1 LNDLLH
7 SQSAFRLASDAG
19 RIAAPRRLVPPGA
32 ITARREADPTAALAA
47 HFDALDS
54 VVIGTTVGMMIANI
68 PAVFCGHLAGHRLDP
83 RWTRAVASAILAAQA
98 VLVLSGARL
107 F

>member
-1 LNDLLH
+1 
-7 SQSAFRLASDAG
+7 
-19 RIAAPRRLVPPGA
+19 
-32 ITARREADPTAALAA
+32 
-47 HFDALDS
+47 
-54 VVIGTTVGMMIANI
+54 MIANI
-68 PAVFCGHLAGHRLDP
+68 PAVFCSHLAGQRLDP